1 LDIPE
6 KHRQAALTVF
16 QNITDAWHIL
26 GDKAQREQYD
36 REREGVGLTQEWPI
50 MAEMD
55 VEEVQF
61 NKDEESYSWPC
72 KCSGLYTLNR
82 GEVEEGCNVVCCSNC
97 SLSVHISNH
106 ARLKILLATS
116 N

>member
-36 REREGVGLTQEWPI
+36 REREGVYAWEYMCPYANSL
-50 MAEMD
+50 
-55 VEEVQF
+55 VEAVSACEELLVVQ
-61 NKDEESYSWPC
+61 
-72 KCSGLYTLNR
+72 
-82 GEVEEGCNVVCCSNC
+82 
-97 SLSVHISNH
+97 
-106 ARLKILLATS
+106 
-116 N
+116 